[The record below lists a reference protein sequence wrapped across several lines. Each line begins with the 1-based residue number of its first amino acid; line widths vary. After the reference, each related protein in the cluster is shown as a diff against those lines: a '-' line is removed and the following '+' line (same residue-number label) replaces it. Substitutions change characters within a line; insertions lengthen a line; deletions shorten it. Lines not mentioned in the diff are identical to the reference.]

1 MTAEARNEMDGS
13 ETVESHHQDAKGLSE
28 ALAAARRSALAWKMC
43 ATFYRARILEMEN
56 ENAALC
62 EEVEELLMEAAAP
75 SK

>member
-1 MTAEARNEMDGS
+1 MDGS
-13 ETVESHHQDAKGLSE
+13 EAEVSRQRDAQDLSE

-62 EEVEELLMEAAAP
+62 DEVEELLMEAAAP

>member
-1 MTAEARNEMDGS
+1 MDGS
-13 ETVESHHQDAKGLSE
+13 EAEVSRQRDAQDLSE

>member
-1 MTAEARNEMDGS
+1 MDGS
-13 ETVESHHQDAKGLSE
+13 DTKESTQRAAKGLSE

-62 EEVEELLMEAAAP
+62 EEVEELLVLLRARGVSPA
-75 SK
+75 

>member
-1 MTAEARNEMDGS
+1 MNGSEAEASRQRDA
-13 ETVESHHQDAKGLSE
+13 QDLSE

-75 SK
+75 PK